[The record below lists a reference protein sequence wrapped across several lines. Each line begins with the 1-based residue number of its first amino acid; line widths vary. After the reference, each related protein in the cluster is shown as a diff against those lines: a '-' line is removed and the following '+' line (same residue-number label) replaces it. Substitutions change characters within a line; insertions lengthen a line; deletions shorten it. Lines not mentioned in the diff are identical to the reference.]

1 MKKSGFDHSC
11 TWEVFWMK
19 TKLENKIDYAVGK
32 TKEAVGKAADAKDL
46 ELEGK
51 VRVMKSEV
59 AEKARKL
66 KEKAAEKA
74 AEKANEAV
82 DKIHKK

>member
-11 TWEVFWMK
+11 TWEVFLMK
-19 TKLENKIDYAVGK
+19 NKLENKIDYAVGK

-51 VRVMKSEV
+51 VQVMKSEA

-66 KEKAAEKA
+66 KEKA